1 MNRPRIIS
9 LIGRPGSGKG
19 TQIDMIARDF
29 SFAVINTGEMLRER
43 AKKNDFIGD
52 KIKDTLNSGGLIP
65 TPLVFSLWM
74 PKMAEFYKKNLPGIV
89 FDGNPRKLYEAYML
103 EEVFE
108 MFEWN
113 NFSAFHIKITEEE
126 AHKRL
131 KKRRRSDDTEEEIK
145 KRLEWFKEEVEPVID
160 YYKEKGVL
168 IEIDGEQSIEKVKED
183 IKKEIEK
190 ER

>member
-1 MNRPRIIS
+1 MNRPKLIS
-9 LIGRPGSGKG
+9 LIGRTGSGKG
-19 TQIDMIARDF
+19 TQIKMVASDF
-29 SFAVINTGEMLRER
+29 GFAVINTGEMLRER
-43 AKKNDFIGD
+43 AKENDFIGV

-74 PKMAEFYKKNLPGIV
+74 PKIVEFYKKDLPGIV

-108 MFEWN
+108 MFKWGEL
-113 NFSAFHIKITEEE
+113 SVFHIKITEEE

-131 KKRRRSDDTEEEIK
+131 EKRGRSDDTKEEIK

-160 YYKEKGVL
+160 YYKKKEAL
-168 IEIDGEQSIEKVKED
+168 IEINGEQTIEDVNRD
-183 IKKEIEK
+183 IKKEIERR
-190 ER
+190 E